1 MLVVS
6 RLLPL
11 ALLAALA
18 LLLSG
23 CGGESSNSAAA
34 VSADVAEFVPADAQL
49 VFALETDP
57 ESEQWRQ
64 AEALLDRFPGSAAL
78 FGELSRELSDEGLSF
93 EDDVLPAVGDETYV
107 VIRDV
112 NAKDVVLI
120 TQPRDPA
127 KLAELLRKSD
137 EPSATRELNG
147 WTLVAEDDEALAA
160 FGEGGESLA
169 DADWF
174 ADAQD
179 RVDEEA
185 LVTMLVNGAA
195 VQQAAE
201 AGGSERCA
209 TAEQGELD
217 YAVGTVTAEDDG
229 LRLLLAA
236 SGEGAEELV
245 GESTLLEHVPSGAL
259 VYLGAPGFD
268 ATRLGL
274 TDQLRCALDAGGPLD
289 AEALLGTSFEDVLDL
304 FAGGF
309 AAWVRPAALIPEVGL
324 LLEPEDEERAVEL
337 IDTLVERAGGFFG
350 VEAMPRRVGD
360 VEARELRLGPVTI
373 QYGAGD
379 GRVVI
384 TTATS
389 GFDALTGEGGSL
401 EDDEAF
407 RDARDA
413 AGIGDD
419 AKVFGYADID
429 RVVELLTA
437 LAAFGESDLPAE
449 VEANLEPLESVVA
462 WGDLTDPNEPEA
474 GVFLAIR

>member
-1 MLVVS
+1 
-6 RLLPL
+6 
-11 ALLAALA
+11 
-18 LLLSG
+18 
-23 CGGESSNSAAA
+23 
-34 VSADVAEFVPADAQL
+34 
-49 VFALETDP
+49 
-57 ESEQWRQ
+57 
-64 AEALLDRFPGSAAL
+64 
-78 FGELSRELSDEGLSF
+78 
-93 EDDVLPAVGDETYV
+93 
-107 VIRDV
+107 
-112 NAKDVVLI
+112 
-120 TQPRDPA
+120 
-127 KLAELLRKSD
+127 
-137 EPSATRELNG
+137 
-147 WTLVAEDDEALAA
+147 
-160 FGEGGESLA
+160 
-169 DADWF
+169 
-174 ADAQD
+174 
-179 RVDEEA
+179 
-185 LVTMLVNGAA
+185 
-195 VQQAAE
+195 
-201 AGGSERCA
+201 
-209 TAEQGELD
+209 
-217 YAVGTVTAEDDG
+217 
-229 LRLLLAA
+229 
-236 SGEGAEELV
+236 
-245 GESTLLEHVPSGAL
+245 
-259 VYLGAPGFD
+259 
-268 ATRLGL
+268 
-274 TDQLRCALDAGGPLD
+274 
-289 AEALLGTSFEDVLDL
+289 LLGTSFEDVLDL

-309 AAWVRPAALIPEVGL
+309 AAWVRPAALIPEIGL

-337 IDTLVERAGGFFG
+337 LDTLVERAGGFFG

-419 AKVFGYADID
+419 AEVFAYADID

>member
-23 CGGESSNSAAA
+23 CGGESSSNAAA
-34 VSADVAEFVPADAQL
+34 VSADVAELVPADAQL

-57 ESEQWRQ
+57 ESEQWRRG
-64 AEALLDRFPGSAAL
+64 EALLDRFPGSAAL
-78 FGELSRELSDEGLSF
+78 FGGLSRELSDEGLSF
-93 EDDVLPAVGDETYV
+93 EDDVLPAVGDQTYV
-107 VIRDV
+107 VVRDV
-112 NAKDVVLI
+112 NAKDAVLI

-127 KLAELLRKSD
+127 KLTELLGKSD

-147 WTLVAEDDEALAA
+147 WTLVAETDEALAA
-160 FGEGGESLA
+160 FGEDGESLA

-179 RVDEEA
+179 RADEEA

-201 AGGSERCA
+201 AGVSERCA
-209 TAEQGELD
+209 TVEQGELD

-245 GESTLLEHVPSGAL
+245 GENTLLEHVPSGAL

-268 ATRLGL
+268 AARLGL
-274 TDQLRCALDAGGPLD
+274 TDPLRCALDAGGPLD

-324 LLEPEDEERAVEL
+324 LLEPEDEQRAVEL

-350 VEAMPRRVGD
+350 VEATTTRVGD
-360 VEARELRLGPVTI
+360 IEARELRVGPVVI
-373 QYGAGD
+373 RYGAGD

-419 AKVFGYADID
+419 AEVFAYADID